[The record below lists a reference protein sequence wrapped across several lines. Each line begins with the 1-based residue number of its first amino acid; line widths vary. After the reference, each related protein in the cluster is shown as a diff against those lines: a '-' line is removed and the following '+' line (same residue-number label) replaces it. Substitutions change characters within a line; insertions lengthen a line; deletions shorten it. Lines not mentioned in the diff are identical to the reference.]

1 MPDEARTPYPAYKIL
16 KIQYIASFCKPD
28 KMRQHRIR
36 QSTAGGH
43 KMAAD
48 FYLFTT
54 IKCACIM
61 SLAGRPCASKS
72 AIALRYG
79 GRWRK

>member
-36 QSTAGGH
+36 QSIT
-43 KMAAD
+43 